1 MAENTESSQF
11 LEKLAL
17 ITDAGQELFR
27 GKMTLVF
34 ELGQTEYRYVNSLF
48 EKQYDENLQEDIYDI
63 QPQKKIKP
71 DYSHYDYEII
81 I

>member
-17 ITDAGQELFR
+17 ITDAGQNLFR

-34 ELGQTEYRYVNSLF
+34 ELKMTEYRYANSLF
-48 EKQYDENLQEDIYDI
+48 EKEYDENIKQFKVDISGTEFIFILD
-63 QPQKKIKP
+63 
-71 DYSHYDYEII
+71 E
-81 I
+81 